1 MDKGLLTQVEI
12 DAAIAERAAKRPPKR
27 DRQKAASKGKDKPK
41 RPALELPWFA
51 DCLKDDRG
59 RVFPNLAN
67 LMIALRADPVFA
79 GALAFD
85 EMLQAPILQRAL
97 PASPKGHTTG
107 GADPLPRPLR
117 DADVSDV
124 REYVQH
130 NGFPRMSRDTVHE
143 AVDKRARELSFH
155 PVRQWL
161 DQPRWDGTKRLDG
174 WLKTYLGA
182 SGGDEYLK
190 AIGPMFLISMVARVY
205 RPGCK
210 VDYMLVLE
218 GEQGVAKSQ
227 ACAILAGRWFSDAL
241 PADIKGKD
249 ASQHFRGK
257 WLIEV
262 GELSAFTRAETE
274 ALKAFVTR
282 DTERYRPAYGRLE
295 VIEPRQC
302 VFVGTTNS
310 LGYLKDE
317 TGGRRFWP
325 VPVGKIDLEALR
337 RDRDQ
342 LFAEAVARFKAG
354 EEWWPERDF
363 ERRVIKPEQ
372 DNRQEPDP
380 WEGPIAAYVE
390 GRDEVNVT
398 ESHAPPSISRPWPK
412 SAPPISAE
420 SPPSS
425 RSLAGR
431 RESQIGEAGSM

>member
-1 MDKGLLTQVEI
+1 
-12 DAAIAERAAKRPPKR
+12 
-27 DRQKAASKGKDKPK
+27 
-41 RPALELPWFA
+41 
-51 DCLKDDRG
+51 
-59 RVFPNLAN
+59 
-67 LMIALRADPVFA
+67 
-79 GALAFD
+79 
-85 EMLQAPILQRAL
+85 
-97 PASPKGHTTG
+97 
-107 GADPLPRPLR
+107 LPRPLR

-130 NGFPRMSRDTVHE
+130 NGLARMGRDTVHE

-161 DQPRWDGTKRLDG
+161 DQPRWDGTNRLDG

-182 SGGDEYLK
+182 TGGDEYLR

-262 GELSAFTRAETE
+262 GELSAFTRAENE

-282 DTERYRPAYGRLE
+282 DTEPYRPAYGRLE

-310 LGYLKDE
+310 PGYLKDE
-317 TGGRRFWP
+317 TGGLRFWP
-325 VPVGKIDLEALR
+325 VPIGKIDLEALR

-342 LFAEAVARFKAG
+342 LFAEAVARFK
-354 EEWWPERDF
+354 EVPQWWPDRDF
-363 ERRVIKPEQ
+363 EQRVIKPEQ

-390 GRDEVNVT
+390 GKDEVNVT
-398 ESHAPPSISRPWPK
+398 DVARSGLDFEAMARVGTADQRRITAVLKKLGWEAGKPNWRGRFYVKRALLKPAPP
-412 SAPPISAE
+412 
-420 SPPSS
+420 
-425 RSLAGR
+425 
-431 RESQIGEAGSM
+431 